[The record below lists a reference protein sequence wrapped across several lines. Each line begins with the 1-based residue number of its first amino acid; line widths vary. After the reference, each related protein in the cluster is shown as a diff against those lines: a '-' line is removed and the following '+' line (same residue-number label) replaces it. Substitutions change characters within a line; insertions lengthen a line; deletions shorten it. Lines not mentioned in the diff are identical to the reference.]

1 MNNPLTHL
9 ETVDLNLLN
18 LIARNSFD
26 LASLAPSLHGQH
38 PACDS
43 YTSLLLWVESDP
55 IRPAFEYLQAK
66 AAENALR
73 AERGRQ
79 ERARDALDYAIY
91 IARDALA
98 RALEKKDQKE
108 SNDLTHRLIRELRL
122 LARAVIA
129 PTSNTTR
136 GTKEKSTT
144 QKSPAPVE
152 PLAHSIIA
160 ESDAATSS
168 EAPTSIHHTVPTSD
182 PANTA
187 PSSPIPLHTSLN
199 ASLAEQLA
207 ASEHASPDVLATSPA
222 ARLASAAGLA
232 NSA

>member
-26 LASLAPSLHGQH
+26 LASLAPSLQGQH

-98 RALEKKDQKE
+98 RACMKKDQKE
-108 SNDLTHRLIRELRL
+108 SNDLAHRLIRELRL
-122 LARAVIA
+122 LARALIS
-129 PTSNTTR
+129 PTSTNTTR
-136 GTKEKSTT
+136 GSKEKPTT
-144 QKSPAPVE
+144 PKAPAPVE
-152 PLAHSIIA
+152 PLANSIMN
-160 ESDAATSS
+160 ESDAARTSD
-168 EAPTSIHHTVPTSD
+168 APTSSHHTAPKSDTSDSSPTS
-182 PANTA
+182 PN
-187 PSSPIPLHTSLN
+187 PLHISLN
-199 ASLAEQLA
+199 ASLTKHLSAPAQESSTSTA
-207 ASEHASPDVLATSPA
+207 AL
-222 ARLASAAGLA
+222 LASAAGLA
-232 NSA
+232 NST